1 MYCWLSREQ
10 PGQSD
15 AVSKFS
21 LAKAV
26 VWKKHTHIRRRN
38 MFEQLFSTVTKSM
51 KCKHWNSKCMR
62 AYMKILKRVWAFFF
76 AIIPIWS
83 AGTQALCK
91 HLNSL
96 FLVCI
101 CIIRSLIRRN
111 ECLDHMFLHTSHE
124 QKLLFSWVLMVAFA
138 FTLPSSWNCVL
149 QVSLIFLLSFS
160 RCVHITNKCCCD
172 KIQHCNFMLCMHN
185 EIASNN
191 QLVVSEN
198 LFYHSIVCFRV
209 VECWKCAVLPPNI

>member
-1 MYCWLSREQ
+1 
-10 PGQSD
+10 
-15 AVSKFS
+15 
-21 LAKAV
+21 
-26 VWKKHTHIRRRN
+26 
-38 MFEQLFSTVTKSM
+38 
-51 KCKHWNSKCMR
+51 MR

-198 LFYHSIVCFRV
+198 LFYHSNGLFPCRGMLKMCSFTAKYLIMWLWCFFIHFPNE
-209 VECWKCAVLPPNI
+209 VELFSYRLMHCRSVMYHIPFIKVGNVE